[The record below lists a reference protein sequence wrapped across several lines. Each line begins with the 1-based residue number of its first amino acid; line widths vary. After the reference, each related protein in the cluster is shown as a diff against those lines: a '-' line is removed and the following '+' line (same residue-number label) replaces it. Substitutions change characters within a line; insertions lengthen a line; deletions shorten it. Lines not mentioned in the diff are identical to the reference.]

1 MKNVSDLLVMGG
13 ALILE
18 SAVLLNWL
26 EREGFWPLGMTGIS
40 MGGYVSYNSSSH
52 VCHAFD
58 HNMLCHACVAAEP
71 EKSDNCPL
79 RRFSNVYFLLW

>member
-1 MKNVSDLLVMGG
+1 MKNVSDLFVMGG

-26 EREGFWPLGMTGIS
+26 EREGFWPLGITGIS
-40 MGGYVSYNSSSH
+40 MGGFVSYSSSSH

-58 HNMLCHACVAAEP
+58 HKMFCPVTAEP
-71 EKSDNCPL
+71 EKKNKIT
-79 RRFSNVYFLLW
+79 